1 VSSAKRKRRG
11 KSERQ
16 AKKIRLLTEELKA
29 NTSLLD
35 KFAVANSATAHA
47 VSLQAELQKDLL
59 AKKVSFS
66 SVLPIDNLGD
76 YTQKAVPSLT
86 QSSVVNQQV
95 DELNDNPE
103 FDSELQEKEELGF
116 EEDQPLSFRQG
127 TDTPYSPLRQGTD
140 TPYSPDFCITESPP
154 CSPEVSFL
162 QHQPPRVIAPSQSP
176 PYTPNS
182 PYDPPSSS
190 LQQTHTVPQSRY
202 PLFNN
207 NRRYDS
213 YRPNPRRNRTQP
225 RLTRRE

>member
-1 VSSAKRKRRG
+1 MSSAKRKRRG

-29 NTSLLD
+29 NSSLLD

-140 TPYSPDFCITESPP
+140 TPYSPDFCVTESPP
-154 CSPEVSFL
+154 RSSEVSFL

-190 LQQTHTVPQSRY
+190 FQQTHTVPQSRY
-202 PLFNN
+202 PLFN